1 MRSAEFDK
9 VAVLRAAMQAF
20 LNKGY
25 TKTSMQDLKQAT
37 GLHPGSIYCAFENK
51 RGLLLAAISQYNQ
64 DRSDEFCA
72 FFINSDSSK
81 QGLETYLKHIV
92 EECLSCDTSK
102 ACLLT
107 KALNELAEQDDEV
120 QTLISQQLEA
130 WQAAITDKFARAQN
144 EGDIS
149 DERSAECRGRY
160 FVMGIYGLRT
170 FANTHPEPDT
180 LKKLAK
186 QLFKDVCA

>member
-1 MRSAEFDK
+1 MRNAQFDK

-81 QGLETYLKHIV
+81 QGLENYLEHIM

-120 QTLISQQLEA
+120 QTMISQQLES
-130 WQAAITDKFARAQN
+130 WQTAITDKFARAQN

-149 DERSAECRGRY
+149 MTRSAECRGRY

-170 FANTHPEPDT
+170 FANTHPEPET
-180 LKKLAK
+180 LKKLAR
-186 QLFKDVCA
+186 QLFADVCA

>member
-81 QGLETYLKHIV
+81 QGLETISLKSV
-92 EECLSCDTSK
+92 
-102 ACLLT
+102 
-107 KALNELAEQDDEV
+107 
-120 QTLISQQLEA
+120 
-130 WQAAITDKFARAQN
+130 
-144 EGDIS
+144 
-149 DERSAECRGRY
+149 
-160 FVMGIYGLRT
+160 
-170 FANTHPEPDT
+170 
-180 LKKLAK
+180 
-186 QLFKDVCA
+186 

>member
-1 MRSAEFDK
+1 MRSAQFDK

-20 LNKGY
+20 LSKGY

-51 RGLLLAAISQYNQ
+51 RGLLLAAIAQYNQ

-81 QGLETYLKHIV
+81 QGLAKYLDHIV
-92 EECLSCDTSK
+92 EECLSCDTRK

-120 QTLISQQLEA
+120 QTMISQQLES
-130 WQAAITDKFARAQN
+130 WQTAITDKFARAQN

-149 DERSAECRGRY
+149 MTRSAECRGRY

-170 FANTHPEPDT
+170 FANTHPEPET
-180 LKKLAK
+180 LKKLAT
-186 QLFKDVCA
+186 QLFADVCA